1 MEQALY
7 NTYIDILKTQLVPA
21 MGCTEHI
28 AVAYAAALAARALR
42 KADGGREFIRNV
54 HICVSS
60 NIIKNVKSVIVFG
73 RVEILDDAET
83 VADIATKLSYKFT
96 SDDEY
101 IKNEIRAHGKRTLIL
116 KLTPEHMTGKLVNE
130 S

>member
-7 NTYIDILKTQLVPA
+7 NTYVDILKTQLVPA
-21 MGCTEHI
+21 MGCTEPI

-60 NIIKNVKSVIVFG
+60 I
-73 RVEILDDAET
+73 
-83 VADIATKLSYKFT
+83 
-96 SDDEY
+96 
-101 IKNEIRAHGKRTLIL
+101 LIL
-116 KLTPEHMTGKLVNE
+116 ICSKISEVLLMLQSKKMHRFLSVKAI
-130 S
+130 